1 MQGECIV
8 LRPQAASLKA
18 FLTLPQASAGHP
30 EPLCLRLRAPLAR
43 DLFPHEWWV
52 GDSPLPP
59 PRSAAHPPLM
69 GDPPPMG
76 VGPSPAVGRAQF
88 PHSYKQISTPP
99 PPIPLITVATAMS
112 FYSRMLC
119 NRIFDARVCL
129 LCALKETL

>member
-8 LRPQAASLKA
+8 LRPRAASLEA
-18 FLTLPQASAGHP
+18 FLTPPQASAGHP

-59 PRSAAHPPLM
+59 PRM

-99 PPIPLITVATAMS
+99 PLIPLITVATAMVATTGT
-112 FYSRMLC
+112 YYAK
-119 NRIFDARVCL
+119 NRETRV
-129 LCALKETL
+129 